1 MAEVQKRFGV
11 IGYPI
16 KHSMSAF
23 MHNAVFKELGLPYS
37 YKKFE
42 VAPEKLGEFVNGEG
56 AKLDG
61 FNATIPHKVA
71 LLKYMDEID
80 DLARLIGAVNTVKI
94 WHEKMEDGNERIRK
108 KGFNTDAIACIRVLK
123 ENGIDAKGLRVLLL
137 GAGGAARGIAFQL
150 ALSGADLSIYNRT
163 KERAEELIKEIKSKT
178 GKEIKLIDDEKLKEE
193 IGNSDLL
200 INCTSVGMHPK
211 VDEMP
216 IPADYLHEKLVVMD
230 IVYNPVKTKLLK
242 TAEEKGC
249 KTIDGVGML
258 VHQGAEALRIWLGIE
273 PPIETMR
280 KAVIEN
286 LRG

>member
-1 MAEVQKRFGV
+1 MAEVTKRFGV

-23 MHNAVFKELGLPYS
+23 MHNAVFREFGLPYS
-37 YKKFE
+37 YEKFE

-56 AKLDG
+56 AKLEG

-71 LLKYMDEID
+71 LLAYMNEID
-80 DLARLIGAVNTVKI
+80 DLARLIGAVNTVKVLKGA
-94 WHEKMEDGNERIRK
+94 EGKIRK
-108 KGFNTDAIACIRVLK
+108 KGFNTDAIGCINALG
-123 ENGIDAKGLRVLLL
+123 EKGVNVAGKKILLL

-150 ALSGADLSIYNRT
+150 ALSGADLRIYNRT
-163 KERAEELIKEIKSKT
+163 QEHAIA
-178 GKEIKLIDDEKLKEE
+178 LIDDVKKKLNYDIKLV
-193 IGNSDLL
+193 GVDDNSLREAVEDSDIL
-200 INCTSVGMHPK
+200 INSTSVGMSPK

-216 IPADYLHEKLVVMD
+216 IPADYLHSRLTVMD
-230 IVYNPVKTKLLK
+230 IVYNPVKTKLLS

-249 KTIDGVGML
+249 RTIDGVGML

-286 LRG
+286 LKG